1 MLDGWTVAY
10 LSNVRGAIASG
21 SQMDN
26 AAPPSFLCPIGQE
39 IMRDPATCADG
50 HSYER
55 AAIQCWLATHDT
67 SPLTGAQLPSKVLI
81 PNHALRNSI
90 EDWLSTN
97 FKLVP
102 RSAVTFD
109 VPALAHGSF
118 KTVHRGSLQGRKEPI
133 AVLRMRMGG
142 SCEEEAAKLVKL
154 GRHPGLVRY
163 LGLCIQGRS
172 SCSSRSSLPT
182 ARSTSS

>member
-1 MLDGWTVAY
+1 MY

-39 IMRDPATCADG
+39 IMRDPVTCADG
-50 HSYER
+50 HSYESATIR
-55 AAIQCWLATHDT
+55 SWLATHET
-67 SPLTGAQLPSKVLI
+67 SPLTGAQLPSNALI
-81 PNHALRNSI
+81 SNHALRNSI

-118 KTVHRGSLQGRKEPI
+118 KSVHRGSLRGRKEPI